1 MPDYRDS
8 NKTSKLFTLTG
19 SQTIL
24 LGFLMLIL
32 MGTALL
38 MLPISTKDRSS
49 VGFTDAF
56 FTATSASCVTG
67 LIVKDTQSSWSLFGQ
82 VVILILIQIG
92 GMGVVTIT
100 TLLSALT
107 GRKIGLLTR
116 STMQEAVSAPNLGGI
131 VRHMNFIIKGTIIFE
146 LTGALIM
153 APVFIKA
160 AGPVKG
166 IWYSLFSSIS
176 AFCNAGFDLNGSYG
190 SFSSMMPY
198 ADNPVIVFTL
208 FALILTGGLGFITW
222 KDIRDHGFKFRY
234 YSTQSKLIIVCE
246 IILIS
251 VPFML
256 LFFLEYGDLPMRQRV
271 LASIFQAIT
280 PRTAGFNTTD
290 YNNFSDAGIAMT
302 IVLMLIG
309 GAPGS
314 TAGGM
319 KITTVA
325 ILLIATLSVF
335 RREKAPSV
343 FKRRIPL
350 DIVQSAVAVFT
361 LDLSLALTGAMLI
374 SRIEGLPIRAT
385 LFESASA
392 VATVGLSL
400 GITSGIS
407 TISKYLLIVL
417 MFVGRVGGLTLVFA
431 AISRKRSTTGDY
443 PKDHIAIG

>member
-8 NKTSKLFTLTG
+8 NKSSKFFTLTG

-32 MGTALL
+32 MGTLLL
-38 MLPISTKDRSS
+38 MLPIATKDRSC

-131 VRHMNFIIKGTIIFE
+131 VRHMNFIIKGTILFE
-146 LTGALIM
+146 LTGALLM

-198 ADNPVIVFTL
+198 ADNPVIVLTL

-222 KDIRDHGFKFRY
+222 KDIRDHGLKFRY

-256 LFFLEYGDLPMRQRV
+256 LFFLEYGDLPMKQRV

-325 ILLIATLSVF
+325 ILLIATLSAF
-335 RREKAPSV
+335 RREKSPSV

-374 SRIEGLPIRAT
+374 SRIESLPIRAT

-431 AISRKRSTTGDY
+431 AISRKRSTTGEY